1 MAITKLTGSS
11 LANDTINATQLD
23 ETANY
28 AFTGTVTGAGGNMKP
43 AFEAYLSS
51 DQTNIADGVNTKIN
65 FNTKLFDTD
74 NCYDNTTNYRFTP
87 TTAGKYYIYGS
98 ALCWGGQLTQINA
111 QAMIYKNGSSAI
123 SIQAFNHYNVSPNA
137 PGSGVGLH
145 CNGILDMN
153 GTSDY
158 VEFYVASNNTSGT
171 VTAYYNQLS
180 AKDSYFGAYKIIE

>member
-1 MAITKLTGSS
+1 MAITKIQSES
-11 LANDTINATQLD
+11 LNLADD
-23 ETANY
+23 F
-28 AFTGTVTGAGGNMKP
+28 AFTGTITGAGGNNKP

-51 DQTNIADGVNTKIN
+51 NQASIADGVNTKIN

-123 SIQAFNHYNVSPNA
+123 SIQSFNHYNVSPNA
-137 PGSGVGLH
+137 PGSGLSLICH
-145 CNGILDMN
+145 GILDMN

-158 VEFYVASNNTSGT
+158 VEFYVASNNTTGT

-180 AKDSYFGAYKIIE
+180 AKDCYFGAYKIIT